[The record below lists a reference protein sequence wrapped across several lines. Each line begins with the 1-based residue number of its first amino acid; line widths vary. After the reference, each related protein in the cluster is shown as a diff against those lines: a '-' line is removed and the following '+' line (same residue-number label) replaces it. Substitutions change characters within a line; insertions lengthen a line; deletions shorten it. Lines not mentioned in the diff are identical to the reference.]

1 MPTGDGF
8 LTAAYTDAELEF
20 LKGRLSIQ
28 FGAAPRLADG
38 VILKTWKSGPDKG
51 KPRLPQAIQS
61 LIERG
66 MMTVATPPGSFP
78 VANFTASGLQ
88 ALQVALRSGRD
99 DGRFAHLMAELS
111 LAEAGREP
119 AGR

>member
-1 MPTGDGF
+1 VLTGDGF
-8 LTAAYTDAELEF
+8 LTTAYTDAELEF
-20 LKGRLSIQ
+20 LKGRLFIQ

-66 MMTVATPPGSFP
+66 MMSVVTPARSFP
-78 VANFTASGLQ
+78 VAKFTAIGLQ

-99 DGRFAHLMAELS
+99 DERFAHLVAELS
-111 LAEAGREP
+111 STVEGHEVTGR
-119 AGR
+119 